1 MYSYSINT
9 DTSYQDEFKKNFFEM
24 LQKGINEVITPKFG
38 RNLTFSI
45 STGLFTSGQYG
56 SYRIDFI
63 DNNTKTEICYIIA
76 DVIMGEWKFFE
87 TKKS

>member
-1 MYSYSINT
+1 MYSYSTNT
-9 DTSYQDEFKKNFFEM
+9 DTSYQDEFNKNFYKM
-24 LQKGINEVITPKFG
+24 LSKGINEIIIPKFG

-63 DNNTKTEICYIIA
+63 NNDTKTEICYIIA
-76 DVIMGEWKFFE
+76 DIIMGEWKFFE

>member
-1 MYSYSINT
+1 MYSYSTNT
-9 DTSYQDEFKKNFFEM
+9 DTSHQDEFKKNFFEM
-24 LQKGINEVITPKFG
+24 LQKGINEIIIPKFG

-63 DNNTKTEICYIIA
+63 NNDTKTEICYIIA
-76 DVIMGEWKFFE
+76 DIIMGEWKFFE

>member
-76 DVIMGEWKFFE
+76 DIIMGEWKFFE

>member
-9 DTSYQDEFKKNFFEM
+9 NTSHQDEFNKNFSKM

-56 SYRIDFI
+56 SYRIDFV
-63 DNNTKTEICYIIA
+63 DNDTKTEICYIIA